1 MSSQYDQTDN
11 NDIFTMEEGSGIYE
25 FTWPNLNISARVER
39 LKDNSDNEL
48 RGEIWVESQ
57 RPNSA
62 GHVKQGRVI
71 LTSPTSRNQ
80 FAKALSTRDAEV
92 DWDQIVEQ
100 MAIAVI
106 QDWREGIPAV
116 EITGQ
121 VAPAE
126 AARWLIYP
134 LVQMG
139 NPTLIYGKG
148 SSGKSWLAQYLSVLV
163 HEGMDTGGLTVDKAK
178 VLYLDWETD
187 QHEIITRIS
196 MIRKG
201 LGLSTTN
208 VAPGLVYKPMTQGLA
223 ADINTVKTIVK
234 ERDIHFVILDS
245 LGSACMGEPESAEVV
260 LRMFSALRSL
270 GVSSLCVDHTNHEG
284 RLFGSVYKFNSA
296 RQIFEAKKSQAEDE
310 SRLEFAMFHRKAN
323 NSKLIKPLGW
333 VLNFDNQEH
342 STTLTRRD
350 VRDTKLETEMRVVD
364 RISNILREGKHTV
377 SELADLLEKTQSHIS
392 KELAVHKN
400 QFVKLPDG
408 TYANRARSPEDV
420 TDKWEL

>member
-139 NPTLIYGKG
+139 NPTLI
-148 SSGKSWLAQYLSVLV
+148 
-163 HEGMDTGGLTVDKAK
+163 
-178 VLYLDWETD
+178 
-187 QHEIITRIS
+187 
-196 MIRKG
+196 
-201 LGLSTTN
+201 
-208 VAPGLVYKPMTQGLA
+208 
-223 ADINTVKTIVK
+223 
-234 ERDIHFVILDS
+234 
-245 LGSACMGEPESAEVV
+245 
-260 LRMFSALRSL
+260 
-270 GVSSLCVDHTNHEG
+270 
-284 RLFGSVYKFNSA
+284 
-296 RQIFEAKKSQAEDE
+296 
-310 SRLEFAMFHRKAN
+310 
-323 NSKLIKPLGW
+323 
-333 VLNFDNQEH
+333 
-342 STTLTRRD
+342 
-350 VRDTKLETEMRVVD
+350 
-364 RISNILREGKHTV
+364 
-377 SELADLLEKTQSHIS
+377 
-392 KELAVHKN
+392 
-400 QFVKLPDG
+400 
-408 TYANRARSPEDV
+408 
-420 TDKWEL
+420 